1 MKMTDMLKAGGVA
14 GALFAATAL
23 STGAAHAV
31 GVTGGDTA
39 VTVTAD
45 LAGLGLT
52 PGLEGSATA
61 EVNDGLL
68 TVFFPI
74 TGGATGPAGNALIE
88 HDGSG
93 VSLTAGDGTTASV
106 GNFVI
111 KTSAATVFG
120 DLFGV
125 TTGSPL
131 PFFNFGD
138 GTDLPGVELEFTS
151 TLAGALTDVFGA
163 PDLTGATFGYAV
175 PSPTLAPVPLPAGAL
190 LLIGGLGML
199 GLVRRKKSKA

>member
-1 MKMTDMLKAGGVA
+1 MKTSDILKAGGVA
-14 GALFAATAL
+14 GAVLAATAL
-23 STGAAHAV
+23 SAGTAQAV
-31 GVTGGDTA
+31 AITGGNTA

-61 EVNDGLL
+61 EINDGLL

-74 TGGATGPAGNALIE
+74 TGGATGPAGNAVIE
-88 HDGSG
+88 HEGSG
-93 VSLTAGDGTTASV
+93 VSLTAGDTTASV

-111 KTSAATVFG
+111 TTSAGTVFG
-120 DLFGV
+120 DLLGS

-131 PFFNFGD
+131 EFFTFGD
-138 GTDLPGVELEFTS
+138 GTDLPGVELEISS
-151 TLAGALTDVFGA
+151 TLAGALTGVFGA

-199 GLVRRKKSKA
+199 GLVRRKSSKG